1 MQSSRRLTRMVIGVT
16 SVAALTLGTPALADA
31 ATPAPLCQIAAIS
44 ALQPFLAFSDPNG
57 YVLAPGG
64 SFEGGLAPW
73 ATTGAASIVEDNEPW
88 RVGGPDHHRALSLAP
103 GATAQTAPMCV
114 DSSFPAFR
122 LFARGTANRKTPL
135 NVQVILLDAR
145 GATLSKQTVQTD
157 TQLAGGWRVI
167 EPLALY
173 PTITSSSGAPINVAT
188 RMALRFSTPAD
199 GGSWRIDDV
208 YVDPWR
214 RS

>member
-16 SVAALTLGTPALADA
+16 SVAALALGTPALAA
-31 ATPAPLCQIAAIS
+31 GATPAPLCQIAAVS
-44 ALQPFLAFSDPNG
+44 ALQTFLSFNDPNG
-57 YVLAPGG
+57 YFLAPGG
-64 SFEGGLAPW
+64 NFEGGLAPW
-73 ATTGAASIVEDNEPW
+73 TITGAASIVEDNEPW
-88 RVGGPDHHRALSLAP
+88 KVGGADHHRALALGP
-103 GATAQTAPMCV
+103 GATAETAPMCV

-122 LFARGTANRKTPL
+122 LFAKGDARKKATL
-135 NVQVILLDAR
+135 AVQVILLDAR

-157 TQLAGGWRVI
+157 AKSVGAWRAL

-173 PTITSSSGAPINVAT
+173 PTVTSKGVPINVAT
-188 RMALRFSTPAD
+188 RMALRFSAPAD